1 MVGGIEVVEENAS
14 DSSRFFS
21 VGDVKVLV
29 APLLEGTIECARGV
43 SAAGVFEGLVEMYRV
58 LFVYI
63 TWGQVA
69 SSSKPPSDNFGGIF
83 WIGDL
88 EVAVVRV
95 DGRCV
100 RVSGVDD

>member
-1 MVGGIEVVEENAS
+1 VVGGIEVVEENAS

-29 APLLEGTIECARGV
+29 APLLEGTIEYARGV
-43 SAAGVFEGLVEMYRV
+43 SVAGVFEGFVEMYRV
-58 LFVYI
+58 LLVYI
-63 TWGQVA
+63 TWSQIA
-69 SSSKPPSDNFGGIF
+69 SSSEPPSDNLRGVFR
-83 WIGDL
+83 IGDL
-88 EVAVVRV
+88 EVTVVRV